1 MHLSKQ
7 DLFTGLITMAII
19 GFALLGIELAVKNK
33 ILNKL
38 FGRKLLH
45 FTAICAC
52 AFAIHRFENRLLL
65 ASVFLLFF
73 FILLGVIRNG
83 WMQVNEYRTYGI
95 AFFPLAFAVLLF
107 IPFFNNFIIV
117 YAVLI
122 LGISDALAGIS
133 GEYFGKQKIIFLA
146 ENKSWV
152 GFVTF
157 YLSALAVSLFYF
169 NNFSLQGILLCIA
182 LALLPAIT
190 ELFSYRGSDNFTVP
204 LFTAAWALLLIDL
217 SAVQIQTVLLAAIL
231 FTILSAFA
239 VYKKWLTLSGAT
251 AACWVALLLFITGG
265 YKAFIAPGIFLISG
279 SLLSKLNKPQ
289 KEKEGRNAKQ
299 VFANGITGIIFIL
312 LYGILKE
319 EIYLI
324 TAIVSFCISMAD
336 STSSEIG
343 FYLKGTTF
351 DILSFKKLQPGVSGG
366 ISAAGTLAG
375 LAGAMLLAFATG
387 YFYSFTLTVIV
398 CILVAGF
405 TGMLADSILGSW
417 LQIKYKTLNGTLTD
431 DAETGAK
438 KVTGLSWCTNDMV
451 NILSNML
458 ITLLFF
464 YIFKQIH

>member
-1 MHLSKQ
+1 MHLSQQ

-19 GFALLGIELAVKNK
+19 GFALLGIELALKNK

-45 FTAICAC
+45 FTAICTC
-52 AFAIHRFENRLLL
+52 AFAIHRFENRLLTG
-65 ASVFLLFF
+65 SIFLLFF
-73 FILLGVIRNG
+73 FILLGVIRKG

-95 AFFPLAFAVLLF
+95 ALFPLAFAALLF
-107 IPFFNNFIIV
+107 IPFFSNFIIV

-122 LGISDALAGIS
+122 LGISDALAGIF

-146 ENKSWV
+146 ENKSWI
-152 GFVTF
+152 GFTAF
-157 YLSALAVSLFYF
+157 YVSALAVSLFYF
-169 NNFSLQGILLCIA
+169 NNFSLHGILFCMA

-217 SAVQIQTVLLAAIL
+217 SAVQLQTLLLAAIIFAL
-231 FTILSAFA
+231 LSAFA
-239 VYKKWLTLSGAT
+239 VYKKWLTVSGAT
-251 AACWVALLLFITGG
+251 AAFWMALLLFITGG
-265 YKAFIAPGIFLISG
+265 LKAFIAPGIFLISG
-279 SLLSKLNKPQ
+279 SLLSKLNKTQ

-299 VFANGITGIIFIL
+299 VFANGITGIIFMI
-312 LYGILKE
+312 LYGIVKE

-336 STSSEIG
+336 STSSELG
-343 FYLKGTTF
+343 FYFKGATF

-375 LAGAMLLAFATG
+375 LAGAVLLAFITS
-387 YFYSFTLTVIV
+387 YFYSFSLSVFL
-398 CILVAGF
+398 CILIAGF
-405 TGMLADSILGSW
+405 AGMLADSILGSW
-417 LQIKYKTLNGTLTD
+417 LQIKYKTLDGKLCD
-431 DAETGAK
+431 DEENGAK
-438 KVTGLSWCTNDMV
+438 KVKGLSWCTNDMV

>member
-1 MHLSKQ
+1 MHLSQQ
-7 DLFTGLITMAII
+7 DLFTGLIAMAII
-19 GFALLGIELAVKNK
+19 GVALLGIELAVKNK

-45 FTAICAC
+45 FTAICTC
-52 AFAIHRFENRLLL
+52 AFAIDRFENRLLL

-83 WMQVNEYRTYGI
+83 WMQVNDYRTYGI
-95 AFFPLAFAVLLF
+95 AFFPLAFAALLF
-107 IPFFNNFIIV
+107 IPFFSNFIIV

-122 LGISDALAGIS
+122 LGISDALAGIF

-152 GFVTF
+152 GFTAF
-157 YLSALAVSLFYF
+157 YVSALAVSLFYF

-190 ELFSYRGSDNFTVP
+190 ELFSYRGSDNLTVP
-204 LFTAAWALLLIDL
+204 LFTGAWALLLIDL
-217 SAVQIQTVLLAAIL
+217 SAVQIQTLLLVAIL
-231 FTILSAFA
+231 FAVLSAFA

-251 AACWVALLLFITGG
+251 AACWVALLLFIVGE

-289 KEKEGRNAKQ
+289 QEKEGRNAKQ
-299 VFANGITGIIFIL
+299 VFANGITGIIFMI
-312 LYGILKE
+312 LYGIVKE

-336 STSSEIG
+336 STSSELG
-343 FYLKGTTF
+343 FYFKGATF

-375 LAGAMLLAFATG
+375 LAGAVLLAFITS
-387 YFYSFTLTVIV
+387 YFYSFSLSVFL
-398 CILVAGF
+398 CILIAGF
-405 TGMLADSILGSW
+405 AGMLADSILGSW
-417 LQIKYKTLNGTLTD
+417 LQIKYKTLDGKLCD
-431 DAETGAK
+431 DEENGAK
-438 KVTGLSWCTNDMV
+438 KVKGLSWCTNDMV